1 MAGKEQASGGRKM
14 KRDPMRE
21 TTAKWRE
28 YAESLKR
35 QAAETPYG
43 KERHDLMRKARQL
56 DTASHLNEWVSS
68 PALQPPT

>member
-1 MAGKEQASGGRKM
+1 M
-14 KRDPMRE
+14 KSDPIRE

-35 QAAETPYG
+35 QAAEMPYG
-43 KERHDLMRKARQL
+43 KQRDDLLRKARQL

-68 PALQPPT
+68 PELQTPT